1 MISTWGQFQEEK
13 IWGPGL
19 PLPLVEVRLKSNK
32 ATAAWKGIWRNLRRQ
47 NPEVFVFE
55 VFLPQLP
62 ILDGIVPS
70 VCSVK
75 LCKLYMVCTLV
86 QLDTHYVEWLHLLG
100 IWLHLFERRLVVEA
114 HLRFIAIASWWYHKM
129 TKSQIGI
136 FVRRVARCCL
146 RLLIGRWPAKSNN
159 LEQSDGQAKSAMKL
173 RTIIVPLAVFKK
185 F

>member
-32 ATAAWKGIWRNLRRQ
+32 ATAVWKGIWRNLRRQ

-55 VFLPQLP
+55 VFCPQLP
-62 ILDGIVPS
+62 ILGGIVPS

-75 LCKLYMVCTLV
+75 LCKLYMGCTLV
-86 QLDTHYVEWLHLLG
+86 QLDTHYVEWLHSLG

-114 HLRFIAIASWWYHKM
+114 HLRFIAIASWWQNHR
-129 TKSQIGI
+129 SA
-136 FVRRVARCCL
+136 FL
-146 RLLIGRWPAKSNN
+146 
-159 LEQSDGQAKSAMKL
+159 SDGLRGAVSACWSGDGL
-173 RTIIVPLAVFKK
+173 QRATIWNNQMDLEMLWN
-185 F
+185 